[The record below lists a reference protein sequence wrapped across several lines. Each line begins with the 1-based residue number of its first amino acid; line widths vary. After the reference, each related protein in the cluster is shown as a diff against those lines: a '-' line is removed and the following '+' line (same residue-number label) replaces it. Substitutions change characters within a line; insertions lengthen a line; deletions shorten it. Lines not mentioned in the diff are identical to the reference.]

1 MPVRSSLSKRYFHEY
16 GYSHDGEER
25 KVVYSKV
32 LGPSSE
38 VDRRRMERNGLGVGD
53 GGEVTARLIYF
64 EYFRIQTRRQSS
76 VDKSVVLGVYIKL
89 GGQEHESRPGPMESC
104 PGVRRV

>member
-1 MPVRSSLSKRYFHEY
+1 MPVRPSFSKRHFYED

-32 LGPSSE
+32 LRPSSE
-38 VDRRRMERNGLGVGD
+38 VDRRGMERNGLRVD
-53 GGEVTARLIYF
+53 GGELSIRLIYF

-76 VDKSVVLGVYIKL
+76 VDKSVVLGMYIKL
-89 GGQEHESRPGPMESC
+89 GGQEHESRPRPMESC